1 MTIKELLSNIL
12 NEEQLK
18 DFDID
23 ADLNKQQKGALEKFK
38 IGENILL
45 IGQAG
50 CGKSK
55 CIKTMFDYNFTSFQE
70 TRYKKM
76 YLCATT
82 GVAAY
87 NIGGMTIHSFLGIG
101 TGEQD
106 IQFLIRKVQRNKN
119 IAERL
124 RTDHIL
130 VIDEVSMMSASLFEK
145 INILYKTFR
154 RNNNFFGGIQVILVG
169 DFLQTECIFNEKIQR
184 IEDKRLLIESPVF
197 LENFTSK
204 NTIQLTENF
213 RQKGDTFFQELLSR
227 IRTGKPTAEDLLLLK
242 NKCIN
247 FQSELKLL
255 PKGVNPV
262 YLVSSNAAA
271 NSINSRNIEQIREA
285 YTHYTCIFSEKGP
298 DSKVIDTLKK
308 ELEHQLK
315 IRGLTKLSLKKGC
328 RIMLIRNIDTD
339 LGLINGSLGS
349 ILDLNS
355 SSAYVAFDNGIK
367 TWVTAAESSLEL
379 DNNIVKVN
387 QLPLIL
393 SYSITIHKSLSLTL
407 DHAIMEL
414 GSCFC
419 NHMVYVAMS
428 RVKSLDTLFLK
439 SFDPSKITVN
449 QKILKYLEATKNI

>member
-12 NEEQLK
+12 DEDQMK

-23 ADLNKQQKGALEKFK
+23 ADLNTQQKCALEKFK
-38 IGENILL
+38 ISQNLL
-45 IGQAG
+45 IIGQAG

-70 TRYKKM
+70 THYKKM

-130 VIDEVSMMSASLFEK
+130 VIDEISMMSASLFEK

-169 DFLQTECIFNEKIQR
+169 DFLQTECIFNEKIHR
-184 IEDKRLLIESPVF
+184 IDDKRLLIESPVF

-204 NTIQLTENF
+204 NTVQLTENF
-213 RQKGDTFFQELLSR
+213 RQKGDTFFQDLLSR
-227 IRTGKPTAEDLLLLK
+227 IRIGKPTSEDLALLRT
-242 NKCIN
+242 KCVN
-247 FQSELKLL
+247 FQNELNKL
-255 PKGVNPV
+255 PKDINPV

-271 NSINSRNIEQIREA
+271 NSINSRNIEQIQQA
-285 YTHYTCIFSEKGP
+285 YTHYNCIFSEKGP
-298 DSKVIDTLKK
+298 DSKVIEMLKK

-349 ILDLNS
+349 VLDLNS

-367 TWVTAAESSLEL
+367 TWVGMSESSLEL
-379 DNNIVKVN
+379 DGCVVKVN

-407 DHAIMEL
+407 DHAIMDL
-414 GSCFC
+414 KSCFC

-439 SFDPSKITVN
+439 SFDPSKVTVN
-449 QKILKYLEATKNI
+449 QKILKYLEASKSI